1 MSKQDR
7 FLLAGWVL
15 AAQKSKHGAFA
26 CAHFR
31 KMFPEAEA
39 FTDEVVIGV
48 CKNIHARE
56 RY

>member
-1 MSKQDR
+1 MSNRER

-15 AAQKSKHGAFA
+15 AAQKSKHGASA

-31 KMFPEAEA
+31 KMFPEAKD
-39 FTDEVVIGV
+39 FSDEVVIGV

>member
-1 MSKQDR
+1 MSSRDR

-15 AAQKSKHGAFA
+15 ATQKSKHGALA

-31 KMFPEAEA
+31 KMFPEAKD

-56 RY
+56 RF

>member
-1 MSKQDR
+1 MSNRDR

-15 AAQKSKHGAFA
+15 AAQKSKHGASA